1 MPSRVYV
8 EEFRR
13 SGGLRR
19 GSRHKFWHL
28 VGCPNAM
35 GKEHAM
41 AGGEAPRLKRLEPR
55 LSTPALACKNRRR
68 PSTKLSRDE
77 LHADAL
83 RLWKLGLLPEG
94 PHHAARERA
103 RLGCDPGRPVCQRAV
118 RPEISQ
124 AQSKGRG
131 ADPGARWRPR
141 HRIDPDLRIPRR
153 DVSRSSAGS
162 KGCSPAR
169 ADAAVEQVRR
179 RRLVRGRHGD
189 QLFGD
194 VSRAHEEH
202 DA

>member
-1 MPSRVYV
+1 MIVTGEAPLCQASWYRSRSVSEEPGVVPSRIYV

-13 SGGLRR
+13 SGGLCR

-41 AGGEAPRLKRLEPR
+41 AGGEAPRLKPLEPR

-94 PHHAARERA
+94 PDHAVRERA
-103 RLGCDPGRPVCQRAV
+103 RLGRDPGRPVASEQYD
-118 RPEISQ
+118 PKYLKLNP
-124 AQSKGRG
+124 KGVV
-131 ADPGARWRPR
+131 PT
-141 HRIDPDLRIPRR
+141 L
-153 DVSRSSAGS
+153 
-162 KGCSPAR
+162 
-169 ADAAVEQVRR
+169 
-179 RRLVRGRHGD
+179 
-189 QLFGD
+189 
-194 VSRAHEEH
+194 
-202 DA
+202 